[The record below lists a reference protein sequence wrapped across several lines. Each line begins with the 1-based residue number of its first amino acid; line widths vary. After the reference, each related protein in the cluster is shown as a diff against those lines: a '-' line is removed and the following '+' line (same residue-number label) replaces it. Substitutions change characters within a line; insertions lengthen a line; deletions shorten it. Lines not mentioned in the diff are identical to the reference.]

1 MMRMD
6 DHRHILNEKE
16 QEKIL
21 LEANIQELDNES
33 KKLRV
38 KTQDLE
44 KNLDQKIHQCNE
56 LEQEKILLVDNIHQ
70 NRFTK
75 KHYLL
80 IVPIS
85 AFIVTVIVFSS
96 PLKLYES
103 ELTSKYLIENLR
115 GDTIDT
121 WIAWKIPDGTTM
133 DVNIIGEDKISSD
146 KITAIKNSILSD
158 TVLEIDDSLLH
169 KGPRGIVS
177 EYYDGWKGALVK
189 SSETPTSLHI
199 PTKFNII
206 QSHTGEG
213 DIIIKLTNERNP
225 DGYTGYTKSV
235 VDDNQILK
243 STITIYNVDNLTVD
257 ELSTIIRHEFG
268 HALGLAHS
276 TAPEDLM
283 APTIISAYPYISQC
297 NIDAIISLYDGNP
310 SGRVICEK

>member
-1 MMRMD
+1 MD

-21 LEANIQELDNES
+21 LEANIQELDNEAQ
-33 KKLRV
+33 KLRA

-56 LEQEKILLVDNIHQ
+56 LEQEKILLVENIHQ

-80 IVPIS
+80 IVAIS
-85 AFIVTVIVFSS
+85 AFIIPVVVFST
-96 PLKLYES
+96 PLKSYES
-103 ELTSKYLIENLR
+103 ELTSKYVIENLR

-121 WIAWKIPDGTTM
+121 WIAWKIPDGTAL

-158 TVLEIDDSLLH
+158 AVLEIDDSLLH
-169 KGPRGIVS
+169 KGPKGIVS
-177 EYYDGWKGALVK
+177 KYYDGWKGALVK
-189 SSETPTSLHI
+189 ASETPTSLHI
-199 PTKFNII
+199 PTKFSII
-206 QSHTGEG
+206 QSNTGEG
-213 DIIIKLTNERNP
+213 DIIIKLTNERNT

-235 VDDNQILK
+235 VEDNQILK

-257 ELSTIIRHEFG
+257 ELSTIARHEFG

-283 APTIISAYPYISQC
+283 APTIISAYPYISEC
-297 NIDAIISLYDGNP
+297 NIDAIVSLYDGNQ
-310 SGRVICEK
+310 SGRVRCEK